1 MKIKQKIRLG
11 LGLIFIVV
19 LFFGVI
25 SIYFISQLSNSSKVI
40 LNNNY
45 ETLSFTREMRTVL
58 DENKL
63 PLSSAAQAAFNIQL
77 VKQENNITEKGE
89 REATAQVRAS
99 FTILQSA
106 TAPITQQETAEQD
119 ARVALRTIEGLNM
132 HAIVVKTDAAQ
143 ASVNKAVLILGIV
156 CCFTFLLL
164 FSFSVNI
171 SAFVADP
178 LIKLREAFGEIS
190 RKNYDHRMGFSNNME
205 FEELTSSF
213 NMMAATLKEREK
225 GNITDVLAEKHRI
238 EAIIEHMPEAI
249 IITDTNQQIAFI
261 NTAAQAIF
269 HLEHQKVVGKPAGLV
284 ASSNKLF
291 HRIFEVAKADVS
303 YKMEVGGREEIF
315 QLETIDVFVP
325 NIESIRSD
333 ELNIARLPAGKIYM
347 LKNVGEM
354 HTI

>member
-25 SIYFISQLSNSSKVI
+25 SIYFVSQLSNSSKVI
-40 LNNNY
+40 LKNNY

-63 PLSSAAQAAFNIQL
+63 PLTSAAQAAFDAQL
-77 VKQENNITEKGE
+77 IKQEHNITEKGE

-99 FTILQSA
+99 FNALQSA
-106 TAPITQQETAEQD
+106 TTPIAQQEVAEQN
-119 ARVALRTIEGLNM
+119 ARIALRTIEGLNM

-143 ASVNKAVLILGIV
+143 ASVNNAVLILGIV

-178 LIKLREAFGEIS
+178 LIKLREAFAEIS
-190 RKNYDHRMGFSNNME
+190 RKNYDHRMGFGNDME

-225 GNITDVLAEKHRI
+225 ANTTDTLAEKNRI
-238 EAIIEHMPEAI
+238 MAIIEHMSEAI
-249 IITDTNQQIAFI
+249 IITDANQQVAFI

-269 HLEHQKVVGKPAGLV
+269 HLDHQKVVGKPAGLI

-291 HRIFEVAKADVS
+291 HRIFEGAKADAS
-303 YKMEVGGREEIF
+303 YKIAVGGREEIF

-325 NIESIRSD
+325 NIDGIRSD
-333 ELNIARLPAGKIYM
+333 ELNIARLPAGKIYI
-347 LKNVGEM
+347 LRNVGEM